1 MADTAGSGHRGSDAR
16 GRTAIAPGE
25 RRWAAGVVAL
35 SLVALLPILTL
46 IVMSIG
52 APAGVWS
59 HLIATVL
66 PGATRTTLVLMAGV
80 GCISLVL
87 GTGTAWLVAMCRF
100 PGRALF
106 DWLLL
111 LPLAVPTYIAAY
123 CWVELFDY
131 TGPVQT
137 GLRTVFGWQDARDYV
152 FPEIRSLPGAIL
164 ILSSVL
170 YPYVYLTA
178 RASFLAQSICVL
190 DVART
195 LGHGPWST
203 FREIALPLARPALVA
218 GVTLALMETINDIG
232 AVEYLGVRTLT
243 VSIYTTWLGRG
254 SLSGAAQIAMVLLL
268 LVFVLLWLERQSRRR
283 QRFHHT
289 SSRYQPLPH
298 AALTGATGWLA
309 AAACAL
315 PVLIGFGL
323 PALLLAGYALARLP
337 SGLDETYLTL
347 VRHSMSLSA
356 AAAVLAVAAGVVLVY
371 ARRQTR
377 SRTIHGLTRLSS
389 IGYAVPGTVLAIGLL
404 VPLAMF
410 DNTIDSWMRTV
421 FGISTGL
428 LLSGTVFAIVL
439 AYTIRFLAVSHG
451 AIEEGLGRV
460 SPHVAMAARTLG
472 RTAGGALREVHVP
485 LIRPALV
492 AAALLV
498 FVDSMKEL
506 PATILLR
513 PFNFETLATYVYS
526 YASLERFEDAALPA
540 LTIVIAGL
548 VPVALINRAAH
559 MSFRGAPPQL
569 RSSARS
575 L

>member
-254 SLSGAAQIAMVLLL
+254 SLSGAAQIAVVLLL